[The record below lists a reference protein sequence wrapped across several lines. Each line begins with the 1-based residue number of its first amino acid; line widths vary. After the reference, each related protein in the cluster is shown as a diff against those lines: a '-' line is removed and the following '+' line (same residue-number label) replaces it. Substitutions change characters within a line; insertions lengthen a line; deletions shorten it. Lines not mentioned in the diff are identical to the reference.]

1 MTTVI
6 NKWYMS
12 LICRD
17 VKPENILIDT
27 NGHIKLGA
35 ATGIRP
41 DGKVG
46 LYPTWLLR

>member
-27 NGHIKLGA
+27 VHAGDKFIKLLF
-35 ATGIRP
+35 
-41 DGKVG
+41 V
-46 LYPTWLLR
+46 